1 MFMVLSEA
9 GERRLIEL
17 AQDATRKPPTPVEGL
32 AISVDPREELIRIG
46 LVDDLFPVSDFGDTI
61 TRCFVVAFGS
71 HPTPPCGSGPV
82 VTVSLSGADTLVA
95 RYYDSPGQ
103 EPVEC
108 NIDVV
113 RVQADLFSRLK
124 GIFDTS
130 VLNGTTVSVFGLGSG
145 GSAVALEMAKAGVGC
160 LILSCLSVTI
170 APQVRPI
177 HIKEFV

>member
-9 GERRLIEL
+9 GEHRLIEL
-17 AQDATRKPPTPVEGL
+17 AQDATRNSATPVEGL

-46 LVDDLFPVSDFGDTI
+46 LVDDPLPVSDSGDPTA
-61 TRCFVVAFGS
+61 RCFVLDRGS
-71 HPTPPCGSGPV
+71 HCMPPFGSGPV
-82 VTVSLSGADTLVA
+82 VTVSLSDADALTAL
-95 RYYDSPGQ
+95 YYDSPGQ

-108 NIDVV
+108 KIDVV

-145 GSAVALEMAKAGVGC
+145 GSTKLDC
-160 LILSCLSVTI
+160 
-170 APQVRPI
+170 PR
-177 HIKEFV
+177 